1 MDEAANEDRGRKLEL
16 SGVSWIDQ
24 RPCFGVGWKGC
35 SRNRERRS
43 TTRNTKAQKH
53 ERPPSG
59 RPPCPGGPGTIVCMA
74 TAILP
79 DNPPSRQVENAG
91 FRQRRS
97 YVACALPL
105 CGGLSRPEG
114 KTRPPRTPPRRRP
127 PPSPP

>member
-59 RPPCPGGPGTIVCMA
+59 RPPCPGGPGTIKRFGDL
-74 TAILP
+74 ILP

-97 YVACALPL
+97 YVACALPPF
-105 CGGLSRPEG
+105 GGAS
-114 KTRPPRTPPRRRP
+114 PPDGEACPPSQP
-127 PPSPP
+127 PPPPTARAPP